1 VDRIR
6 ARPFVLAATSMA
18 LSPPPFGSRCLRAC
32 REGVSR
38 IEPRLDFLNYGSRR
52 ARTSLETNGGHLR
65 QATLAAAALLAALAG
80 PTAAADRAPAR
91 LPIRSAQ
98 WIAPAAVARSL
109 SFAPSEC
116 ARPPEPEEAR
126 RRYEIGRAAFRAP
139 LLLGGQAARVG
150 LSCNSCHSNGR
161 RNDGFLFPGLSGS
174 PGTADVTSS
183 IMSSHRGN
191 GVFDPRPIPDLAVSR
206 KIAREGGGDLERF
219 ISGLITEEFDGAPPD
234 PLILDAVASYV
245 RAIVPSACPPA
256 PEQAVRLADR
266 LADADRAVQAAAYA
280 WDAKD
285 GDAARLLL
293 SSARAALGEIYE
305 RFDGPTLAWA
315 RARLRRAD
323 LGLLAIQQAIDRQ
336 APDVPLRLA
345 GWRASEPGWAAALAR
360 AEAASLFNPQLLAR
374 RLAAPRSAR
383 VPPAGRNVRA

>member
-1 VDRIR
+1 
-6 ARPFVLAATSMA
+6 
-18 LSPPPFGSRCLRAC
+18 
-32 REGVSR
+32 
-38 IEPRLDFLNYGSRR
+38 
-52 ARTSLETNGGHLR
+52 
-65 QATLAAAALLAALAG
+65 
-80 PTAAADRAPAR
+80 
-91 LPIRSAQ
+91 
-98 WIAPAAVARSL
+98 
-109 SFAPSEC
+109 
-116 ARPPEPEEAR
+116 
-126 RRYEIGRAAFRAP
+126 
-139 LLLGGQAARVG
+139 
-150 LSCNSCHSNGR
+150 
-161 RNDGFLFPGLSGS
+161 
-174 PGTADVTSS
+174 
-183 IMSSHRGN
+183 MSSHRGN
-191 GVFDPRPIPDLAVSR
+191 GIFDPRPIPDLAVSR

-234 PLILDAVASYV
+234 PLILDAVTSYV

-315 RARLRRAD
+315 RTRLRRAD

-345 GWRASEPGWAAALAR
+345 GWRASEPQWAAALAR
-360 AEAASLFNPQLLAR
+360 AEAASLFNSQLLAR

-383 VPPAGRNVRA
+383 VRPAGRNVRA